1 MSRLSV
7 SGVRSSLAV
16 MMMTAQT
23 NKMIFPPAQSVRR
36 LSAAAAS
43 FIAAEE
49 LTVNK
54 YHVRG
59 SVEAEEPRPGPE
71 VEQLEAGAGGEA
83 GAELGEGLL
92 VPAHTVPLEVQPGE
106 YSTVQYST
114 VQ

>member
-1 MSRLSV
+1 M
-7 SGVRSSLAV
+7 
-16 MMMTAQT
+16 
-23 NKMIFPPAQSVRR
+23 
-36 LSAAAAS
+36 
-43 FIAAEE
+43 
-49 LTVNK
+49 
-54 YHVRG
+54 RG

-114 VQ
+114 VQCSTWRGRGRRAGGLRAPPRSRPSCCYRPGAALAHSDSA